1 MRFLPKRASIPSML
15 KYFAN
20 LFRYLGSYKKAT
32 VITPIIT
39 AAEVVLEVLIPF
51 IIALLIDRGIT
62 AGSIQ
67 NVLLY
72 GGLMVVMAF
81 LSLLCGILAG
91 KYAAYAS
98 SGFACNLRDA
108 LFTKIQ
114 TYSFSNIDKF
124 STAGLITRL
133 TTDVTNLQ
141 NAFQMIIRIAVRA
154 PFMMISS
161 LVMAFIVNVRLSLVF
176 LVALAVLAIILSILM
191 VKIMPVFQEVFRK
204 YDELNA
210 STQENISGI
219 RVVKAFVRE
228 KYETSR
234 FQTAAEN
241 LYGLFVKAESMLALA
256 SPAMMLGIYGSIV
269 AISWFGAQFIVGGTL
284 TTGELTSM
292 FAYLLSILL
301 SLMILMAVFVMIS
314 MSSASAKRI
323 NEVLEETPD
332 IVNPDEPVTAIP
344 DGSIDFEGVS
354 FTYREGSGEETLHDI
369 TLHIDAGETIGI
381 IGGTGSGKSTLVSLI
396 SRLYDV
402 GAGAVRV
409 GGIDVRDY
417 DLETLRDGVAVV
429 LQKNVLFSGTIL
441 ENLRWGKE
449 DATEEEC
456 VHACELACAD
466 RFIRSFPNG
475 YETYIEQG
483 GTNVSGGQKQR
494 LCIARALL
502 KDPRV
507 LVLDDSTSAVDTATD
522 ASIRKAFAERIPNT
536 TKLIIS
542 QRVNSVQN
550 ADRII
555 VLDDG
560 RVSGFGTHEELLT
573 GNEIYRDIYEMQ
585 TKGGGDFDEQGSFE
599 EVFEAYRDGTMEQN
613 VEGGDWQ

>member
-1 MRFLPKRASIPSML
+1 ML
-15 KYFAN
+15 KYFTS
-20 LFRYLGSYKKAT
+20 LTKHLGAYKKAT
-32 VITPIIT
+32 ILTPIIT

-72 GGLMVVMAF
+72 GGLMVIMAF

-161 LVMAFIVNVRLSLVF
+161 LVMAFLVNAKLSLVF
-176 LVALAVLAIILSILM
+176 LVALAVLAILLSILM

-210 STQENISGI
+210 STQENISAI

-234 FQTAAEN
+234 FRTAAEN
-241 LYGLFVKAESMLALA
+241 LYTLFVKAESLLAFA
-256 SPAMMLGIYGSIV
+256 GPIMMFGIYASII
-269 AISWFGAQFIVGGTL
+269 AISWLGAQFIVVGTL

-292 FAYLLSILL
+292 FSYLMSILM
-301 SLMILMAVFVMIS
+301 SLMFLMMIFVMIS
-314 MSSASAKRI
+314 MSTASAKRI
-323 NEVLEETPD
+323 SEVLEETPD
-332 IVNPDEPVTAIP
+332 IVNPADPVTVVP
-344 DGSIDFEGVS
+344 SGSIDFDNVS
-354 FTYREGSGEETLHDI
+354 FSYKEGTGEETLHDI
-369 TLHIDAGETIGI
+369 DLHIDAGETIGI
-381 IGGTGSGKSTLVSLI
+381 IGGTGSGKSTLVSLV

-402 GAGAVRV
+402 TAGSVRI

-417 DLETLRDGVAVV
+417 DIEALRGGVSVV

-441 ENLRWGKE
+441 DNLRWGKE

-456 VHACELACAD
+456 VNACKLACAD
-466 RFIRSFPNG
+466 GFIRAFPNG

-483 GTNVSGGQKQR
+483 GANVSGGQKQR

-502 KDPRV
+502 KSPRV

-522 ASIRKAFAERIPNT
+522 ASIRRAFAEHIPDT

-542 QRVNSVQN
+542 QRVASVQN
-550 ADRII
+550 ADRIV
-555 VLDDG
+555 VLDNG
-560 RVSGFGTHEELLT
+560 RVSGFGTHEELLE
-573 GNEIYRDIYEMQ
+573 GNEIYRDIYETQ
-585 TKGGGDFDEQGSFE
+585 TKGGGDFDEPHAE
-599 EVFEAYRDGTMEQN
+599 MVHEAYRDGAM
-613 VEGGDWQ
+613 EGGDWQ